1 MLMPLPYALS
11 KAIDDFFT
19 IYVSTKSISLY
30 NEISLQLELGL
41 YLRNLYPKYKVEF
54 ERNIKDFAKRGFS
67 YVKKEIDLVI
77 SDGDEEYAIE
87 LKFPRNGQYP
97 EEMFEFIKDI
107 QFMEEVKAHAG
118 FKEAYC
124 VTLVDDTNFWSTGRA
139 KTKLYQYFRQ
149 PVVPIPNGVQI
160 LRPTKKKGIP
170 SVKVDHDYLI
180 NWEPITFSPL
190 YPTVNPASC
199 RYYIIDVK

>member
-1 MLMPLPYALS
+1 MPLL
-11 KAIDDFFT
+11 KTIDDFFT
-19 IYVSTKSISLY
+19 SYVSTKTISLY

-41 YLRNLYPKYKVEF
+41 YLRNLYHKYKVEF
-54 ERNIKDFAKRGFS
+54 ERNIRDFDTSGFS

-77 SDGDEEYAIE
+77 SDGDEKYAIE

-124 VTLVDDTNFWSTGRA
+124 VTLVDDTNFWSTGWA

-149 PVVPIPNGVQI
+149 PVVQIPKGKEI
-160 LRPTKKKGIP
+160 PRPTEKKGIP
-170 SVKVDHDYLI
+170 FVKVDHDYLI
-180 NWEPITFSPL
+180 DWKPITFSPL
-190 YPTVNPASC
+190 YPTVNSGSC
-199 RYYIIDVK
+199 RYYIIDVQ

>member
-1 MLMPLPYALS
+1 MPLPYVLS

-19 IYVSTKSISLY
+19 TYVKSTRAITLY

-41 YLRNLYPKYKVEF
+41 YLRNLHHKYKVEF
-54 ERNIKDFAKRGFS
+54 ERNIRDFDTSGFS

-77 SDGDEEYAIE
+77 FDGDEKYAIE

-149 PVVPIPNGVQI
+149 PVDPIPNGVI
-160 LRPTKKKGIP
+160 IPRPTKKKGIP
-170 SVKVDHDYLI
+170 SVKVNHDYLI
-180 NWEPITFSPL
+180 DWKPITFSPL
-190 YPTVNPASC
+190 YPTVNPDSC